1 MLTEAE
7 FAEAVEA
14 VRNDHEPSIPDLIAH
29 DRAQRAEI
37 ERLSARAEKYLDAM
51 TDLTALRA
59 KVREYLAAIDFDDD
73 ETAPPD
79 LCEACQR
86 TERAKAALRAEVE
99 K

>member
-1 MLTEAE
+1 
-7 FAEAVEA
+7 
-14 VRNDHEPSIPDLIAH
+14 
-29 DRAQRAEI
+29 
-37 ERLSARAEKYLDAM
+37 M

-73 ETAPPD
+73 GTAPPD

-99 K
+99 KEGK

>member
-1 MLTEAE
+1 MGLDCEYPNSCDCGCQDATVQASEACQ
-7 FAEAVEA
+7 AE
-14 VRNDHEPSIPDLIAH
+14 R
-29 DRAQRAEI
+29 
-37 ERLSARAEKYLDAM
+37 ARAEKYLDAM